1 MKIGLLFV
9 TLYLLTDTGFGQTCP
24 CSIGEKVIIVNFQD
38 KSVTT
43 PAWNQDH
50 YKRGDKIRICVTN
63 CNPYLYK
70 VVVNGTDSNQVPPAV
85 GPIFSWIL
93 DPSNLSSIV
102 SAVSASPAAAVVGAA
117 DLSAPE
123 HMSLKQK
130 IITRA
135 NNFTPTVNDHYRT
148 ELRINPDPVIA
159 LQNASNTF
167 FTDYLTKI
175 QNRTSEIATI
185 NSDIETMLYTLAGKT
200 DFLFKN
206 NTDDVT
212 LHTDYITDM
221 KNQYHTYKGQVDGK
235 LAEIKGDQL
244 QYFNDVVAFS
254 DLYEK
259 NKLLKSRDSLIG
271 AFFSAS
277 ITLLTKMDSTLSISE
292 VLRRKP
298 ALLQLQAMSTT
309 YLSLDQFYLKDIKD
323 ITVSI
328 SPWSDSASKLNSYNT
343 TIELPVY
350 HHFRFGIGAGFY
362 MSGIGDQQ
370 YAIDSTIGTNSSGG
384 ADTTYKI
391 QKDGKNNLEFG
402 VSALVYGASSIGGKF
417 YLGPSIGTGVSLSGA
432 TIRPRLFAGG
442 TLVYG
447 ETNQVMV
454 TAGWA
459 FGNSQTLSDAF
470 SLSKTYSS
478 IPMNFTKNA
487 MNNGLFVSVHYSF
500 LSN

>member
-1 MKIGLLFV
+1 MKIGLLFIIV
-9 TLYLLTDTGFGQTCP
+9 YLWTDLGLCQTCP
-24 CSIGEKVIIVNFQD
+24 CSNGAKVIVVNFQD

-50 YKRGDKIRICVTN
+50 YKRGDKIRICVIN

-85 GPIFSWIL
+85 GPIFSWVL
-93 DPSNLSSIV
+93 NPSSLSSIA
-102 SAVSASPAAAVVGAA
+102 SAVSASPAAAIVGAA
-117 DLSAPE
+117 PLSSSEQMA
-123 HMSLKQK
+123 LKQK
-130 IITRA
+130 IIARS
-135 NNFTPTVNDHYRT
+135 NIFTPTVSANYRT
-148 ELRINPDPVIA
+148 HLTQDPVSA
-159 LQNASNTF
+159 LQNASNDF
-167 FTDYLTKI
+167 FTTYITKI
-175 QNRTSEIATI
+175 LNRTTEIGTI
-185 NSDIETMLYTLAGKT
+185 NSAIEIMLYSFASKT
-200 DFLFKN
+200 DFLYRN
-206 NTDDVT
+206 YTDDEN
-212 LHTDYITDM
+212 LHKDYITDL
-221 KNQYHTYKGQVDGK
+221 KNNYQVYKGQVDDK
-235 LAEIKGDQL
+235 LTEIEGDQL
-244 QYFNDVVAFS
+244 QYFSDVAAFS

-259 NKLLKSRDSLIG
+259 NNLLKSRDSLIG

-277 ITLLTKMDSTLSISE
+277 ISLLTKMDSTLSISE

-309 YLSLDQFYLKDIKD
+309 YTSLEQFYLKDIKD

-343 TIELPVY
+343 IIELPVY
-350 HHFRFGIGAGFY
+350 RHFRFGIGAGFY
-362 MSGIGDQQ
+362 ISGLGDQQ
-370 YAIDSTIGTNSSGG
+370 YAIDSTISTNSSGA

-391 QKDGKNNLEFG
+391 QKDGKNNFEFG
-402 VSALVYGASSIGGKF
+402 VSALVYGAWSIGGKF
-417 YLGPSIGTGVSLSGA
+417 YLGPSIGTGVSLSG
-432 TIRPRLFAGG
+432 TIKPRLFAGG

-459 FGNSQTLSDAF
+459 FGNSQTLSEAF
-470 SLSKTYSS
+470 STSKTYSS

-487 MNNGLFVSVHYSF
+487 MNNGFLISVHYSF